1 MLMTPYRLELLIQI
15 HEQTFDRSFHS
26 DRYHLS
32 RDLSMLEMDRCIVG
46 AAQRNPSITEKGRV
60 LVADLV
66 ASSSSSGSRLHDLH
80 AILESVLYEVKRTIS
95 PELRE
100 RIETELSKKIGG

>member
-15 HEQTFDRSFHS
+15 HEQSFDRDSCCY
-26 DRYHLS
+26 RYLS
-32 RDLSMLEMDRCIVG
+32 RDLSMLEMDGLI
-46 AAQRNPSITEKGRV
+46 ADAELYDPSITEKGRL

-66 ASSSSSGSRLHDLH
+66 ASSSSSGSRLHALH